1 MQEQQ
6 HKLTDKLPHLLFPG
20 AKKLTPIEKIWS
32 ILTFSLGTL
41 SLFFVIAMAD
51 SPVQRFISPVMRSLA
66 LLQPWFNHEKSYQ
79 TFSFAPGGSERKF
92 DLIDYDGL
100 DTLAY
105 FDLPLNADG
114 TIDQDNDAY
123 QTLKSEVGTTLFT
136 TAHQHGT
143 KVVLTLTQTNNSYIA
158 SFLNNPAAQEESIIE
173 AIREVKDT
181 GADGVVL
188 DFEFTGG
195 AGEAYKTAY
204 THYVSEFV
212 EKMHNNIPASKINIA
227 ISTADTNQ
235 ALYDMSALAQTAD
248 QVFVMAYTFAVPE
261 EKANTAAAP
270 VYGYDAQAYWKDV
283 DTSVLTYS
291 KQISEDKFVMERA
304 WYGNGDRYPFYQS
317 FVKRSGNTQQSS
329 SDNTMRTPLSK
340 ATINGLVAQVP
351 TSARPA
357 ARKNLP
363 LIAKALEEEGILNA
377 NVLAYALATIE
388 HETAST
394 FEPIEEIRGRKS
406 ARRLGYEGG
415 TNYFGRGFIQLTHVR
430 NYKMMGERIGMGD
443 RLAQHPELAS
453 DAMVA
458 AKVLAAFFK
467 DNGVARLATNGYF
480 VAARRPINPDYEG
493 NWIANLAW
501 KYLEMIG

>member
-1 MQEQQ
+1 MHEQQ
-6 HKLTDKLPHLLFPG
+6 KKITDRLPHILFPG

-32 ILTFSLGTL
+32 ILTFFLGTL
-41 SLFFVIAMAD
+41 SLFFVIGMAD
-51 SPVQRFISPVMRSLA
+51 SPVQKFISPVMRSLA

-123 QTLKSEVGTTLFT
+123 QTLKSDVGSALFT

-143 KVVLTLTQTNNSYIA
+143 KVVLTITQTNNSYIA
-158 SFLNNPAAQEESIIE
+158 SFLNNTAAQQESIME
-173 AIREVKDT
+173 AIQEVKDT

-188 DFEFTGG
+188 DFEFTGS
-195 AGEAYKTAY
+195 AGEAYKSAY

-212 EKMHNNIPASKINIA
+212 KQMHSDIQGSKINIA
-227 ISTADTNQ
+227 ISTAENNQ
-235 ALYDMSALAQTAD
+235 SLYDMPALAEAAD

-261 EKANTAAAP
+261 KKDDTASAP
-270 VYGYDAQAYWKDV
+270 VFGYDTNKYWKDV
-283 DTSVLTYS
+283 DTSVQAFS

-317 FVKRSGNTQQSS
+317 LVKPSNNTKPTISE
-329 SDNTMRTPLSK
+329 NTMKTPLSN
-340 ATINGLVAQVP
+340 ATINALVARVP
-351 TSARPA
+351 ASARPA

-443 RLAQHPELAS
+443 TLAQRPELAS
-453 DAMVA
+453 DATVA